1 MSVKTPTLAEVVK
14 DTRAR
19 KFLSQSEL
27 AKISGVSLQTIRDVE
42 QGVIKKYSK
51 IILYRLEQA
60 LDIQDTFLV
69 KKSQT
74 EYENFIKNK
83 K

>member
-1 MSVKTPTLAEVVK
+1 MSVKAPTLAEVVK
-14 DTRAR
+14 DARAR

-27 AKISGVSLQTIRDVE
+27 AVASGVSLQTIRDIE
-42 QGVIKKYSK
+42 QNVVKKYSK
-51 IILYRLEQA
+51 ITLYRLEQA

-74 EYENFIKNK
+74 EYENFIKHK

>member
-1 MSVKTPTLAEVVK
+1 MSVKAPTLAEVVK
-14 DTRAR
+14 DARAR

-27 AKISGVSLQTIRDVE
+27 AVASGVSLQTIRDIE
-42 QGVIKKYSK
+42 QSVVKKYSK
-51 IILYRLEQA
+51 ITLYRLEQA

-69 KKSQT
+69 KKSQA
-74 EYENFIKNK
+74 EYENFIKHK

>member
-14 DTRAR
+14 DARAR

-27 AKISGVSLQTIRDVE
+27 AKISGVSLQSIRDLE

-51 IILYRLEQA
+51 IILYRLEKA

-69 KKSQT
+69 KKSQA
-74 EYENFIKNK
+74 EYENFIKHK

>member
-14 DTRAR
+14 DARAR

-27 AKISGVSLQTIRDVE
+27 AVASGVSLQTIRDIE
-42 QGVIKKYSK
+42 QSVVKKYSK
-51 IILYRLEQA
+51 ITLYRLEQA

-74 EYENFIKNK
+74 EYENFIKHK